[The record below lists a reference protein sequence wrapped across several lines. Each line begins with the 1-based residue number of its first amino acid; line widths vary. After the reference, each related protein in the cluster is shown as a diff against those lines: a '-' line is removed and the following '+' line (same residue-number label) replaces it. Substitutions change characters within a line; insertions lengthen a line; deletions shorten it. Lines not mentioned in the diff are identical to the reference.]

1 MNDGHCWWRGPYGAA
16 GVFGWV
22 LGDDRVRI
30 QGSFRP
36 PPFSRYAHLQQVAK
50 VLVVVGL
57 GFLYSLFSVAFSVL
71 FLRAAEGKVIST
83 SSNVVQRLKRSAKKG
98 KAAAA
103 SKAAGVAPPKA
114 YSDATMRLLTRV
126 TVVTGLATLIL
137 PELGTAAD
145 SPFATPLRTL
155 YYLAATC
162 ATYVWGARLP
172 DSFTKAVHP
181 LITSTVL
188 TWGLLAGHGALT
200 GVGFMDMLKEYKVGG
215 ALDMATS
222 GAGDVLL
229 YLLGPSVVAFAIS
242 MYSRKQ
248 LLADNFWIVV
258 ASMLISSGGGLFG
271 TAAFVRL
278 IQLGGMTQT
287 GLMVRLSVLARNVT
301 TALGL
306 PITAILG
313 GDMSIAAVVIV
324 LTGIVGAQYGR
335 RLLDAAGIS
344 DPVTRGLAV
353 GSSGQGLGVSS
364 MIPEEDA
371 FPFAAMA
378 MVLTAV
384 SATTLVSIPFI
395 KDALVNICS

>member
-1 MNDGHCWWRGPYGAA
+1 M
-16 GVFGWV
+16 FGWV